1 MKTQTTTPIEKIT
14 QLDFL
19 DEDNFEMSYYAYDN
33 LKKCNCII
41 SFPKV
46 PTSWTYSIN
55 YI

>member
-1 MKTQTTTPIEKIT
+1 MKIEIITPIEKIT

-19 DEDNFEMSYYAYDN
+19 DEDFYQISYYAIDN

-41 SFPKV
+41 SFPKI